1 MTLNDLKINL
11 YAQDKLSRIDIINWF
26 GSLDKNSKRDTLNK
40 MFWFIIN
47 AKPSI
52 DEIDISISKSN
63 LKRTY
68 TPIVLIL
75 KEQINISIPKILDLP
90 ESEWDKSFKL
100 LLEIFK
106 TADTR
111 RRNNDCK
118 GKCSHE
124 WHNIIDLK

>member
-1 MTLNDLKINL
+1 MTQNDLKISL
-11 YAQDKLSRIDIINWF
+11 YAQDKLSRIGISNWF
-26 GSLDKNSKRDTLNK
+26 GSLDKNTKSDTLNK
-40 MFWFIIN
+40 LYWFIIN

-52 DEIDISISKSN
+52 EEIDSSISNSN

-90 ESEWDKSFKL
+90 ESEWDKSFIL

-106 TADTR
+106 TADSR

-124 WHNIIDLK
+124 WHNINE